1 MIGWPFVMMSS
12 APARQLSVLAPP
24 SGIALRNAS
33 LVYRPLG
40 ASGEPY
46 PGWVRELDGKSGVYV
61 IRDAG
66 SHETLY
72 VGSSS
77 TRLYDT
83 LTRHF
88 QQWRRYKG
96 YWRGQYGEGH
106 DPGLTYKRADVEVAV
121 RLTAP
126 SEALDEEARMIRR
139 LNPRDNILGQA
150 EPEDAPF

>member
-1 MIGWPFVMMSS
+1 VIGWPFVMMSS
-12 APARQLSVLAPP
+12 APARQLSPPAPR
-24 SGIALRNAS
+24 SGVALRNAS

-40 ASGEPY
+40 ASGERY
-46 PGWVRELDGKSGVYV
+46 PDWVRELDGMSGVYV
-61 IRDAG
+61 IRDAD

-106 DPGLTYKRADVEVAV
+106 DPGLTYKRAGVEVAV
-121 RLTAP
+121 RLTSP
-126 SEALDEEARMIRR
+126 SNALDEEARMIRR
-139 LNPRDNILGQA
+139 LSPRDNIIGQA
-150 EPEDAPF
+150 ELEEAPF